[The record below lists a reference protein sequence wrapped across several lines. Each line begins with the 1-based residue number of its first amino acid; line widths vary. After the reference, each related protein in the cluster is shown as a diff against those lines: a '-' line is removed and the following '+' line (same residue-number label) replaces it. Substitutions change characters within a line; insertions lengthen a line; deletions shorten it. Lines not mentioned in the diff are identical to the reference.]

1 MRLEQTKCVIF
12 DCDGTLIDSERLCC
26 QALVNVFSS
35 FGADLNVN
43 DCYAHFQG
51 GKLADILMDTQERL
65 GLSISVDTLEPLYR
79 SELEALFQR
88 HLKPMDGAIELIEFL
103 KRQDIEF
110 CIASNAPKSRV
121 ESSLAMTG
129 MLDDFKGKV
138 FSAFDANSWKPEPD
152 LIMYTAMNMGFLPNE
167 CIYVDDT
174 VKGIEAGVRAGI
186 QSFRLRPMIE
196 DSQNDDP
203 EADIAELAAQD
214 IYSLEEISVWINGK
228 HCSMNGIPNSG
239 VLVG

>member
-12 DCDGTLIDSERLCC
+12 DCDGTLIDSEKLCC
-26 QALVNVFSS
+26 QALVNVFAQ
-35 FGADLNVN
+35 FNVSLSLE

-51 GKLADILMDTQERL
+51 GKLADILMDTQQRL
-65 GLSISVDTLEPLYR
+65 GLTISIDTLEPLYR
-79 SELEALFQR
+79 TELEALFQR
-88 HLKPMDGAIELIEFL
+88 FLKPMDGASELIQFL
-103 KRQDIEF
+103 KNQGVEF
-110 CIASNAPKSRV
+110 CIASNAPKERV

-129 MLDDFKGKV
+129 MLDDFKGKI

-174 VKGIEAGVRAGI
+174 IKGIEAGVRAGI
-186 QSFRLRPMIE
+186 QSFRLRPNLPSTLVRTPKA
-196 DSQNDDP
+196 DS
-203 EADIAELAAQD
+203 EESAAID
-214 IYSLEEISVWINGK
+214 IYSLEEISAWLSGK
-228 HCSMNGIPNSG
+228 HYSSDTPYSG

>member
-12 DCDGTLIDSERLCC
+12 DCDGTLIDSEKLCC
-26 QALVNVFSS
+26 QALVNVFTG
-35 FGADLNVN
+35 FGAKLNVN

-51 GKLADILMDTQERL
+51 GKLADILMDTQARL
-65 GLSISVDTLEPLYR
+65 GLSISIDTLEPLYR
-79 SELEALFQR
+79 IELEALFQR
-88 HLKPMDGAIELIEFL
+88 HLKPMDGAIELIEFI
-103 KRQDIEF
+103 KQQDIEF

-174 VKGIEAGVRAGI
+174 LKGLRLVFVRV
-186 QSFRLRPMIE
+186 SNRF
-196 DSQNDDP
+196 D
-203 EADIAELAAQD
+203 
-214 IYSLEEISVWINGK
+214 
-228 HCSMNGIPNSG
+228 
-239 VLVG
+239 

>member
-12 DCDGTLIDSERLCC
+12 DCDGTLIDSEKLCC
-26 QALVNVFSS
+26 QALVNVFSG
-35 FGADLNVN
+35 FGAKLSVN
-43 DCYAHFQG
+43 DCYVHFQG
-51 GKLADILMDTQERL
+51 GKLADILMDTQARL
-65 GLSISVDTLEPLYR
+65 GLSISIDTLEPIYR
-79 SELEALFQR
+79 TELEALFQR

-103 KRQDIEF
+103 KQQDIEF

-121 ESSLAMTG
+121 ESSLAITG

-186 QSFRLRPMIE
+186 QSFRLRPTFE
-196 DSQNDDP
+196 GSLSDNT

-214 IYSLEEISVWINGK
+214 IYSLEEISIWINGK
-228 HCSMNGIPNSG
+228 RCSSGGIPHSG
-239 VLVG
+239 ALVG

>member
-12 DCDGTLIDSERLCC
+12 DCDGTLIDSEKLCC
-26 QALVNVFSS
+26 QALVNVFAS
-35 FGADLNVN
+35 FGTDLNVT

-51 GKLADILMDTQERL
+51 GKLADILMDTRERL
-65 GLSISVDTLEPLYR
+65 GLSISIDTLEPLYR
-79 SELEALFQR
+79 AELETLFQR
-88 HLKPMDGAIELIEFL
+88 HLKPMDGAIGLIEFL
-103 KRQDIEF
+103 KQQDIEF

-152 LIMYTAMNMGFLPNE
+152 LIMYTAMSMGFLPNE

-174 VKGIEAGVRAGI
+174 LKGVEAGVRAGV
-186 QSFRLRPMIE
+186 QSFRLRTSIDE
-196 DSQNDDP
+196 SIVDP
-203 EADIAELAAQD
+203 EADSAELAAQD
-214 IYSLEEISVWINGK
+214 IYSLEEISVWLNGK
-228 HCSMNGIPNSG
+228 HCLSDDIPNSEALAG
-239 VLVG
+239 

>member
-12 DCDGTLIDSERLCC
+12 DCDGTLIDSEKLCC
-26 QALVNVFSS
+26 QALVNVFTG
-35 FGADLNVN
+35 FGAELSIN
-43 DCYAHFQG
+43 DCCAHFQG
-51 GKLADILMDTQERL
+51 GKLIDILMETQERI
-65 GLSISVDTLEPLYR
+65 GLSISIDTLDPLYR
-79 SELEALFQR
+79 IELEALFQR
-88 HLKPMDGAIELIEFL
+88 YLKPMDGAIKLIEFL

-174 VKGIEAGVRAGI
+174 LKGIEAGVRAGI
-186 QSFRLRPMIE
+186 QSFRLCPSINE
-196 DSQNDDP
+196 SIVVP
-203 EADIAELAAQD
+203 EADSSEVAAQD
-214 IYSLEEISVWINGK
+214 IHSLEEISVWINGK
-228 HCSMNGIPNSG
+228 HCSSGGIPNPEA
-239 VLVG
+239 LVR

>member
-1 MRLEQTKCVIF
+1 MHLEQTKCVIF
-12 DCDGTLIDSERLCC
+12 DCDGTLIDSEKLCC
-26 QALVNVFSS
+26 QALVNVFGE
-35 FGADLNVN
+35 FGAKLNLN

-51 GKLADILMDTQERL
+51 GKLADILMDTQARL
-65 GLSISVDTLEPLYR
+65 GLSISIDILEPLYR
-79 SELEALFQR
+79 TELEALFQR

-103 KRQDIEF
+103 KHQDIEF
-110 CIASNAPKSRV
+110 CIASNAPKHRV

-174 VKGIEAGVRAGI
+174 LKGIEAGVRAGI
-186 QSFRLRPMIE
+186 QSFRLRPKVDE
-196 DSQNDDP
+196 TLSDDP
-203 EADIAELAAQD
+203 KADTAKRAAQD
-214 IYSLEEISVWINGK
+214 IYSLEEISLWINGK
-228 HCSMNGIPNSG
+228 QCSSGDKPNSAA
-239 VLVG
+239 LVG

>member
-12 DCDGTLIDSERLCC
+12 DCDGTLIDSEKLCC
-26 QALVNVFSS
+26 QALVNVFSE
-35 FGADLNVN
+35 FGAELNLN

-51 GKLADILMDTQERL
+51 GKLADILMDTQTRL
-65 GLSISVDTLEPLYR
+65 GLSVSIDTLEPLYR
-79 SELEALFQR
+79 AELEALFQR
-88 HLKPMDGAIELIEFL
+88 HLKPMDGAVELIEFL
-103 KRQDIEF
+103 KNQDIEF

-152 LIMYTAMNMGFLPNE
+152 LIMYTAMNMGLLPNE

-174 VKGIEAGVRAGI
+174 LKGIEAGVRAGI
-186 QSFRLRPMIE
+186 QSFRLRPNLDE
-196 DSQNDDP
+196 SVNGNP
-203 EADIAELAAQD
+203 KADTAELAAQD
-214 IYSLEEISVWINGK
+214 IYSLEEISLWINGK
-228 HCSMNGIPNSG
+228 HCSSGDKPNSAA
-239 VLVG
+239 LVG

>member
-12 DCDGTLIDSERLCC
+12 DCDGTLIDSEKLCC
-26 QALVNVFSS
+26 QALVNVFAG
-35 FGADLNVN
+35 FGAVLNVN

-51 GKLADILMDTQERL
+51 GKLADILMDTQQRL
-65 GLSISVDTLEPLYR
+65 GLSISIDTLEPLYR
-79 SELEALFQR
+79 TELEALFQR

-103 KRQDIEF
+103 KGEDIEF

-174 VKGIEAGVRAGI
+174 LKGIEAGVRAGI
-186 QSFRLRPMIE
+186 QSFRLRPSIDE
-196 DSQNDDP
+196 SLVDP
-203 EADIAELAAQD
+203 EADSAELAAQD

-228 HCSMNGIPNSG
+228 HCSSGGIPNSAA
-239 VLVG
+239 LVG